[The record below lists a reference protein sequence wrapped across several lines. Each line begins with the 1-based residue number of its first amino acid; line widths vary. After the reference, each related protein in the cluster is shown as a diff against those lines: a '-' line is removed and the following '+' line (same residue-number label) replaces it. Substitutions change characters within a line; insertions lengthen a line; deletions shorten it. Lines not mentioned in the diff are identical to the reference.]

1 MKNWIVFFVTTDL
14 REHCVSLE
22 CAQKDIVRNVEEL
35 VAEAGDELVDV
46 TDWFEDEYAMA

>member
-22 CAQKDIVRNVEEL
+22 CVEKDIVRKVEEL
-35 VAEAGDELVDV
+35 VTESGDELVDV
-46 TDWFEDEYAMA
+46 IDWFEDEYVTA